1 MWWSGVGPGRRRS
14 GRTLSVEG
22 PFEPAEEFGRVDG
35 SRVGGTSAAAASVTA
50 PEIVMLEWLT
60 GYGEAAI
67 AVGSE
72 AWMAHTRCHLSC
84 GPEVV
89 CSFSSALRSNVR
101 YAHICA

>member
-1 MWWSGVGPGRRRS
+1 
-14 GRTLSVEG
+14 
-22 PFEPAEEFGRVDG
+22 
-35 SRVGGTSAAAASVTA
+35 
-50 PEIVMLEWLT
+50 MLEWLT

-89 CSFSSALRSNVR
+89 CSFSSALRTNVR
-101 YAHICA
+101 CAHICAYYEHSGPCGQPVSRGSVRGTTEDRSGDFVQSLDRAVAVLAKR